1 MNTLK
6 NLKNI
11 STALINLGLDFSKT
25 NKSYFIGSLQ
35 ITVSEEYDSVLF
47 LNNGK
52 DFETSSISL
61 KEAKE
66 LIKEFI

>member
-11 STALINLGLDFSKT
+11 STALINLGLNFRKT
-25 NKSYFIGSLQ
+25 NTSYFVGALQ
-35 ITVSEEYDSVLF
+35 ITVSEEYDNVLF

-52 DFETSSISL
+52 DFMVSSISV
-61 KEAKE
+61 KEATE
-66 LIKEFI
+66 LINEFK